1 MSNEVRK
8 TLARTLR
15 LSRDGVTIE
24 TFSPGDT
31 AFVPADLVEGLA
43 NLGYFSDAPSKKAI
57 SVATDGPPQ
66 PKGVSPGTGVAGEG
80 EGAPEGSHEGEGEGE
95 GDGDPTSEI
104 DEVAAKKLLE
114 DLNGL
119 TVKELIKLSEVD
131 EIDIGTSTKKAD
143 IIERIFLVK
152 VQALAKAKPTTA
164 E

>member
-24 TFSPGDT
+24 IFSPGDT
-31 AFVPADLVEGLA
+31 GLIPADLVEGLA
-43 NLGYFSDAPSKKAI
+43 NLGYFSDTPAKKAI
-57 SVATDGPPQ
+57 SVPKQAPPAGKDGVPATPVPE
-66 PKGVSPGTGVAGEG
+66 KE
-80 EGAPEGSHEGEGEGE
+80 EGAPEGSGEGEGEGE
-95 GDGDPTSEI
+95 GDGDPTPEV

-114 DLNGL
+114 DLNSL
-119 TVKELIKLSEVD
+119 TVKELIKISEVD

-152 VQALAKAKPTTA
+152 VQALAKAQSTTA